1 MARPRP
7 LKPAALRRRC
17 NRSRLK
23 FKTTDQLAALDEV
36 IGQPRAVEALDFGI
50 GIRRPGFNM
59 FAFGPA
65 DTGLRDVVRRTIEAE
80 AAHEAVP
87 EDWVYVFNFEDPGKP
102 RAISLPSGRG
112 NELRADMDGLID
124 DLRSAIRAAF
134 ETDEYR
140 ARTQAI
146 EDEVK
151 EQHQQALQEIEKR
164 ARENSIALVRTPL
177 GMGFAPVRGEEVIEP
192 EVFNKLPAEERE
204 RITRTIGQLQEQL
217 QAALQ
222 QLPRLLHQ
230 AREKVRALNREVT
243 EFAVGHLIDALRV
256 KYADIAEVVE
266 HLNGLQRDVIENAA
280 LFRAGGDGAV
290 PVMPPQAQ
298 AQGQAQAQMQ
308 PPVTSS
314 LRRYRVNLLVDHSAS
329 RGAPIVEEADP
340 SYQNLIGRIEHMAEF
355 GTLVTD
361 FSLIRSGA
369 LHRANGGYL
378 VLDARKLLTRP
389 YAWEGLKEALRAG
402 QVRIESLGQIFS
414 LISTVSLEPERIPI
428 SLKVVLLGEPM
439 LYYLLQYYDP
449 EFGELFKV
457 AVDFDNRM
465 PRDDDTTLLYARMI
479 GTEARKAGLKALD
492 RDATAL
498 VIEES
503 ARLAGDGERL
513 STLTR
518 RVTDMMSEADH
529 WATRRG
535 APAIGAED
543 VRAAIDARRHRLDRL
558 AERIR
563 EEIARGTILVETD
576 GAAIGQINGLA
587 VSELGDFAFARPSRI
602 TARVRMG
609 RGEVI
614 DIEREVKLGGA
625 THSKG
630 VLILS
635 NFLAARYSADYPLSL
650 SASLVFEQSY
660 GGIDGDSA
668 SSAELYA
675 LLSALAD
682 APLDQGLAVT
692 GSVNQHGEVQA
703 IGGVNEKIEGFYDL
717 CRARGLNGRQGVLI
731 PQSNVKHLMLRED
744 VVAACGDGRFHVFP
758 VATID
763 EGIEILTGLA
773 AGRLGRDGS
782 YPKDSI
788 NRRVVDRLR
797 AYADKRRAFGIPER
811 GRNDGER

>member
-1 MARPRP
+1 MARPKP

-23 FKTTDQLAALDEV
+23 FETTDQLAALDEV
-36 IGQPRAVEALDFGI
+36 IGQPRALEALDFGI
-50 GIRRPGFNM
+50 RIRRPGFNM

-65 DTGLRDVVRRTIEAE
+65 DTGLREVVRRSIEAQ

-87 EDWVYVFNFEDPGKP
+87 GDWVYVFNFDDPAKP
-102 RAISLPSGRG
+102 RAISLPAGRG
-112 NELRADMDGLID
+112 GDLRADMDALVD
-124 DLRSAIRAAF
+124 DLRSAIESAF

-140 ARTQAI
+140 ARVQAI

-151 EQHQQALQEIEKR
+151 EQHQLALHEIETR
-164 ARENSIALVRTPL
+164 ARGNAIALVRTPL
-177 GMGFAPVRGEEVIEP
+177 GMGFAPLRGEEVIAP

-204 RITRTIGQLQEQL
+204 RITRTIGELQEQL

-222 QLPRLLHQ
+222 QLPRLLHL

-256 KYADIAEVVE
+256 KYGDVAEVVE
-266 HLNGLQRDVIENAA
+266 HLNGLQRDVVENAA
-280 LFRAGGDGAV
+280 LFRAGADGGV
-290 PVMPPQAQ
+290 PMVPPQAQ
-298 AQGQAQAQMQ
+298 APAAA
-308 PPVTSS
+308 S
-314 LRRYRVNLLVDHSAS
+314 LRRYRVNLLVDNGAA
-329 RGAPIVEEADP
+329 RGAPIVEEPDP
-340 SYQNLIGRIEHMAEF
+340 SYQNLIGRVEHIAEL

-361 FSLIRSGA
+361 FSLIRAGA
-369 LHRANGGYL
+369 LHLANGGYL
-378 VLDARKLLTRP
+378 VLDARKLLSRP

-402 QVRIESLGQIFS
+402 EVRIESLGQMFS

-428 SLKVVLLGEPM
+428 GVKVVLLGEPM

-479 GTEARKAGLKALD
+479 ATEARKAGLKALD
-492 RDATAL
+492 REATAM

-518 RVTDMMSEADH
+518 QITDMLCEADH
-529 WATRRG
+529 WAARRD
-535 APAIGAED
+535 APQIGAGD
-543 VRAAIDARRHRLDRL
+543 VRAAIDARRRRLDRL

-563 EEIARGTILVETD
+563 EEIERGTILVETD
-576 GAAIGQINGLA
+576 GAAVGQINGLA
-587 VSELGDFAFARPSRI
+587 VSQLGEFAFARPSRI

-635 NFLAARYSADYPLSL
+635 SFLAARYAPDHPLSL

-668 SSAELYA
+668 SSTELYA
-675 LLSALAD
+675 LLSALAE

-717 CRARGLNGRQGVLI
+717 CRARGLTGRQGVLI

-744 VVAACGDGRFHVFP
+744 VVEACAEGRFQVWP
-758 VATID
+758 VANVD
-763 EGIEILTGLA
+763 EGIELLTDLS
-773 AGRLGRDGS
+773 AGRPGRDGT
-782 YPKDSI
+782 YPPGSI

-797 AYADKRRAFGIPER
+797 DYAEKRRAFGVPER
-811 GRNDGER
+811 GRIDGER